1 MARALTSQQVFE
13 DLHDHHSAAVARA
26 FRKAIE
32 ELAGGADERRV
43 IQLLEVGD
51 VDGAVAALN
60 IEEAA
65 YAPVLDALEE
75 AYGSGGEAAS
85 AALPATIAGAA
96 LVYRFNRRAPGAA
109 AWMVTYTTPLARH
122 FATEQAAAA
131 RASASAGLARGERP
145 AAIAKT
151 LIGLPG
157 RATTKRKGGVLGVTE
172 LQALA
177 ADKSL
182 TELTSADPADKRRY
196 LERKRR
202 DKRYDAAVKR
212 AMTEARPVPT
222 ALAKQAVTDYRGR
235 LAELRST
242 LIGRKEAL
250 AAIQA
255 GKHEAFQQVLL
266 RAALPVEALRRRWRT
281 AGDTNVRHTHAL
293 MRGQVVGLFEPF
305 HSPSGALLMFPGD
318 PSAPSSETT
327 GCRCDVVYSLDTRKA
342 A

>member
-13 DLHDHHSAAVARA
+13 ELHDHHSATVARA

-32 ELAGGADERRV
+32 ELADGADERRV
-43 IQLLEVGD
+43 IQLLEIGD

-75 AYGSGGEAAS
+75 AYSAGGEAAS

-109 AWMVTYTTPLARH
+109 AWLVSYTTPLARH
-122 FATEQAAAA
+122 LATEQVSAA
-131 RASASAGLARGERP
+131 RTSVLAGLARGDRP
-145 AAIAKT
+145 STIAKA
-151 LIGLPG
+151 LIGMPG
-157 RATTKRKGGVLGVTE
+157 RATAKRAGGVLGITE
-172 LQALA
+172 PQAVA
-177 ADKSL
+177 ADKAFA
-182 TELTSADPADKRRY
+182 ELTSDDPADKRRY

-202 DKRYDAAVKR
+202 DKRYDAAVKC
-212 AMTEARPVPT
+212 ALAEAKPVPA
-222 ALAKQAVTDYRGR
+222 ALAKQAVADYRMR

-266 RAALPVEALRRRWRT
+266 RAALPVEALKRRWRT
-281 AGDTNVRHTHAL
+281 VGDENVRHTHAA
-293 MRGQVVGLFEPF
+293 MRGQVVGLFQPF
-305 HSPSGALLMFPGD
+305 RSPAGALLMFPGD

-327 GCRCDVVYSLDTRKA
+327 GCRCDVVYSLDTKRA